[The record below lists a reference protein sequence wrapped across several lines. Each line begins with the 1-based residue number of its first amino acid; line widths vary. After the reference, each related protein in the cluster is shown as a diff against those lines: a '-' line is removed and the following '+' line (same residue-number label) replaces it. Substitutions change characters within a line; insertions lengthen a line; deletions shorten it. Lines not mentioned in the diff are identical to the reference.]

1 MAAAVRRPPL
11 EVGGSYALRPRF
23 AMEPPLSW
31 AGVTRARHTAAVPPS
46 LRPPGGLSLA
56 AMTQELEAVLCR
68 IAEALERLAPP
79 PVAAPAFEAA
89 RLFRH
94 DPASG
99 VFHAAPDYPLPL
111 AALAG
116 VDRQKDRF
124 VENLQR
130 FANGLPFNHALLW
143 GVRGTG
149 KSSLAKAAF
158 MHVAQGGA
166 ALKLV
171 EVDRDQV
178 TELPALFD
186 ALRLR
191 PERFL
196 VLCDDLSF
204 EEGAAAAKALKSALE
219 GGVSGPPA
227 NVLFTATSNRRH
239 LMPRSHGEK
248 WGHAEDRGL
257 IATAEDAEE
266 EVSVS
271 DRFGLWIGFPPMD
284 QATYLEAVR
293 GYAKRYRLKA
303 TDLDRRALQWAQLRG
318 ARSGRVAWQFIRDL
332 AGELGKTLP
341 F

>member
-1 MAAAVRRPPL
+1 
-11 EVGGSYALRPRF
+11 
-23 AMEPPLSW
+23 
-31 AGVTRARHTAAVPPS
+31 
-46 LRPPGGLSLA
+46 
-56 AMTQELEAVLCR
+56 MTHELEPVLSR
-68 IAEALERLAPP
+68 IAQALERLAP
-79 PVAAPAFEAA
+79 AAPAEPDFAGA

-94 DPASG
+94 DPATG
-99 VFHAAPDYPLPL
+99 AFRPAPDYLLPL
-111 AALAG
+111 EVLVG
-116 VDRQKDRF
+116 VERQKDRF
-124 VENLQR
+124 VENLRR
-130 FANGLPFNHALLW
+130 FANSAPSNHALLW

-158 MHVAQGGA
+158 MAVAQDAVGGGA
-166 ALKLV
+166 PDLKLV

-178 TELPALFD
+178 TELPGLFD
-186 ALRLR
+186 VLRAR
-191 PERFL
+191 PERFM

-239 LMPRSHGEK
+239 LMPR
-248 WGHAEDRGL
+248 GHAEDRGL

-284 QATYLEAVR
+284 QPTYLAAVQ
-293 GYAKRYRLKA
+293 GYAKRYGLKA
-303 TDLDRRALQWAQLRG
+303 PDLKTGDLDRRALQWAQLRG

-332 AGELGKTLP
+332 AGELGKDLP
-341 F
+341 L

>member
-1 MAAAVRRPPL
+1 MRCDPDLQWNPVCSTLAP
-11 EVGGSYALRPRF
+11 
-23 AMEPPLSW
+23 MTHEPEP
-31 AGVTRARHTAAVPPS
+31 T
-46 LRPPGGLSLA
+46 LA
-56 AMTQELEAVLCR
+56 R
-68 IAEALERLAPP
+68 IADALERLAP
-79 PVAAPAFEAA
+79 ARAPEPDFAAA

-99 VFHAAPDYPLPL
+99 AFHPAPDYPLPVDVL
-111 AALAG
+111 VG
-116 VDRQKDRF
+116 VERQKDRF

-130 FANGLPFNHALLW
+130 FATALPYNHALLW

-158 MHVAQGGA
+158 MHVAA
-166 ALKLV
+166 ANPVLKLV

-178 TELPALFD
+178 TALPALFD
-186 ALRLR
+186 ALRVR
-191 PERFL
+191 PERFV

-227 NVLFTATSNRRH
+227 NVLFCATSNRRH
-239 LMPRSHGEK
+239 LMPR
-248 WGHAEDRGL
+248 GHTEDRGL
-257 IATAEDAEE
+257 VAAAEDAEE

-284 QATYLEAVR
+284 QETYLAAVR
-293 GYAKRYRLKA
+293 GYAKRFGLKA
-303 TDLDRRALQWAQLRG
+303 ADLDRRALQWSQLRG

-332 AGELGKTLP
+332 AGELGKPLP
-341 F
+341 L